1 MAQQTITQ
9 ESAGESRAP
18 DVARVAGRG
27 TIYITAAKLWFI
39 ISGFALEFTLA
50 ALMTSDRYGVYKVV
64 IGAVSIINAV
74 IITGTYQTVSRYV
87 SESETKADSVKAA
100 SLKLQVLIG
109 GVAAGGFF
117 LLAPITAGYLN
128 DPGLAKYLRIAALIT
143 LSYSFY
149 AVFTGYFN
157 GQRKFLTQAALD
169 MGYSTLKLSFIVLLV
184 WLGYGVGGAV
194 SGFAMAAAGV
204 LLLSVLAAGWGR
216 STEPVRSRELVKF
229 QSYLI
234 LFTLVLNLLQRI
246 DLLLVKSLSS
256 PDPTIASANAGYYGA
271 ATNLANITYQVIIS
285 VTFVVFPLV
294 SRASFAEDRGQTQ
307 SYISNTVRYT
317 LMIMAGVATLFSA
330 NASEALQAA
339 YRPEYQA
346 GTGALG
352 IIAFGML
359 AFGLVHVLTTI
370 ITASG
375 RPGVSLLIGFVTLG
389 ISAGLNSLLI
399 PRYGIAGAAAAT
411 TIAMFIGAASCAGYL
426 LAKFGAFV
434 RPVSV
439 LRIGLAAGG
448 LYAASILYSAGSR
461 TFIAAELI
469 ALGVGYVVMLFA
481 LGELGREDIRLIR
494 RVLGKA

>member
-1 MAQQTITQ
+1 MAQQTAIQ
-9 ESAGESRAP
+9 ESAGESQAP

-39 ISGFALEFTLA
+39 VSGFALEFTLA
-50 ALMTSDRYGVYKVV
+50 ALMTSDRYGVYRVV

-87 SESETKADSVKAA
+87 SESETKADAVRAA

-109 GVAAGGFF
+109 GAAAGGFF
-117 LLAPITAGYLN
+117 LLAPVTAHYLN
-128 DPGLAKYLRIAALIT
+128 DPGLTNYLRIASLIT

-169 MGYSTLKLSFIVLLV
+169 VAYSTLKLSFIVLLV
-184 WLGYGVGGAV
+184 WLGYGVAGGV

-204 LLLSVLAAGWGR
+204 LLLSAIVAGRGH
-216 STEPVRSRELVKF
+216 SEEEVRSRELLKF

-256 PDPTIASANAGYYGA
+256 PDATIASANAGYYGA

-285 VTFVVFPLV
+285 VTFVIFPLV
-294 SRASFAEDRGQTQ
+294 SRASFAEDRSQTQ

-330 NASEALQAA
+330 NASEALRAA

-346 GTGALG
+346 ATGALA
-352 IIAFGML
+352 IIAWGML

-375 RPGVSLLIGFVTLG
+375 RPRVSLTIGFATLG
-389 ISAGLNSLLI
+389 VSAGLNAVLI
-399 PRYGIAGAAAAT
+399 PRYGIAGAAAGT
-411 TIAMFIGAASCAGYL
+411 TIAMFIGAGSCSGYL
-426 LAKFGAFV
+426 LAKFGALV
-434 RPVSV
+434 RPASV
-439 LRIGLAAGG
+439 LRIALASGA
-448 LYAASILYSAGSR
+448 LYAVSILISAGSR
-461 TFIAAELI
+461 IFIAAELV
-469 ALGVGYVVMLFA
+469 ALGAGYVVLLFA
-481 LGELGREDIRLIR
+481 LGELGRDDIRLIR